1 MNKKVL
7 LTSLFTGLIMIV
19 ISCAGEFQGFNK
31 TKTGIYYKMHIENP
45 DGRKAD
51 TGDILTMDMVYRM
64 KDTTLFDSRMN
75 DQPMMLTL
83 MPGQYPGD
91 IYEALAM
98 MRVGDSATFI
108 IRADSF
114 FLKTAG
120 MKELPTFVKPKSNM
134 YFDVKLNSARSEAE
148 IQQERDEMVAQRKE
162 LEPQELA
169 SYLAENNITTAPTA
183 SGIYYIENV
192 KGSGALPKA
201 GDRLKVHFIIST
213 LAGPQLYSSY
223 DQGQPMELEVGKEF
237 DNKGI
242 TEVLS
247 MMRKGAKATAIIPSE
262 LAYGAEGRG
271 EMVAPHTSMKYEVEI
286 VDIIPKDVYEKQKQQ
301 QETEMKQ
308 MEDQN
313 KLREKANILKYLQDN
328 NLKAAPTASGL
339 YYFEQ
344 VKGTGAT
351 PQPGQKVK
359 VHYTGKLLNGNKFD
373 SSVDRG
379 QPFEFQLGM
388 GQVIRGWDEGIAL
401 MQVGGKAL
409 LVIPSELAY
418 GSRAMGDRIPAY
430 SPLVFEVELLG
441 VE

>member
-7 LTSLFTGLIMIV
+7 LTSLFAGMIV
-19 ISCAGEFQGFNK
+19 MVLSCAGEHPGFKK
-31 TKTGIYYKMHIENP
+31 TKTGIYYKMHIENES
-45 DGRKAD
+45 GRKAD
-51 TGDILTMDMVYRM
+51 TGDILTMDMVYRL

-75 DQPMMLTL
+75 GQPMMLTL
-83 MPGQYPGD
+83 VPRQFPGD
-91 IYEALAM
+91 IYEALAL
-98 MRVGDSATFI
+98 MRMGDSATFI

-120 MKELPTFVKPKSNM
+120 MKELPEFVKPKSDI
-134 YFDVKLNSARSEAE
+134 YFDVKLNNVRSEAE
-148 IQQERDEMVAQRKE
+148 INQEHEDMIAARKE
-162 LEPQELA
+162 QEPIELA
-169 SYLAENNITTAPTA
+169 EFLAANNISTTPTA
-183 SGIYYIENV
+183 SGIYYIEKE
-192 KGSGALPKA
+192 KGSGSLPKA
-201 GDRLKVHFIIST
+201 GDRLKVHFIIAT
-213 LAGPQLYSSY
+213 LTGPQLYSSY
-223 DQGQPMELEVGKEF
+223 EQGQPMELEAGKEF
-237 DNKGI
+237 DNPGI
-242 TEVLS
+242 TEVLG
-247 MMRKGAKATAIIPSE
+247 MMRKGSKATAIIPSG

-271 EMVAPHTSMKYEVEI
+271 EMVAPHTSMKYEIEI
-286 VDIIPKDVYEKQKQQ
+286 VDITPKDVYEKQQQ
-301 QETEMKQ
+301 QKDTEMKQ

-339 YYFEQ
+339 YYIEQ
-344 VKGTGAT
+344 VKGTGAS

-430 SPLVFEVELLG
+430 SPLAFEVELLG